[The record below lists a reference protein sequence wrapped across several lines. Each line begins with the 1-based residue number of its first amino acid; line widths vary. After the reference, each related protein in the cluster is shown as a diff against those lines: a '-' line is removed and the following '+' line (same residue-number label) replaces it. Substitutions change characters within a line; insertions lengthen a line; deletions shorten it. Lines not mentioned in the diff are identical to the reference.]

1 MHRSSSRGRRWP
13 NASTLP
19 QSGPRDNAYIDSVAT
34 SEVAVIGGGIV
45 GLVAA
50 KAAID
55 NDLLVTLYDPTP
67 GCGAS
72 FAAAGMISP
81 GSEFL
86 GGFAHEYESSVV
98 AARQWPGF
106 AAELNVPLY
115 VAATDVVG
123 WSSGDRNE
131 VVRYLDIARTNGVE
145 VCAARRVDA
154 NFDLSPRIGDFWRF
168 PHEMFVDVDALL
180 EKLISYV
187 RERGRLVTES
197 VHRITP
203 SEGHVEVEAAT
214 NLTKFDKCIVA
225 TGAHSLPG
233 LPLPIPKVRASRGV
247 TMRLRGP
254 RGAPGMVRGFVD
266 GRQIYAVRHP
276 SGEIVVGAIS
286 DELSTT
292 HVAVRDIREL
302 SESISR
308 LIPAIEEAEFV
319 EARAGLRPTT
329 DNARSFFV
337 AAHQRLA
344 VTSGYF
350 RHGVLLAPV
359 ARSRAE
365 DFWRA

>member
-1 MHRSSSRGRRWP
+1 M
-13 NASTLP
+13 
-19 QSGPRDNAYIDSVAT
+19 
-34 SEVAVIGGGIV
+34 IGGGIV

-86 GGFAHEYESSVV
+86 GGFAHEYEISVV

-329 DNARSFFV
+329 ADARSFFV

-359 ARSRAE
+359 ARTRAE